1 MGRRCAVHRRRQ
13 LPEVVIHPSINHPMH
28 IYYHQLEANPRSNP
42 PLKAKSLITT
52 HHLNDV
58 YDISY

>member
-13 LPEVVIHPSINHPMH
+13 LPEVVIHPSINHPIH

-42 PLKAKSLITT
+42 PS
-52 HHLNDV
+52 
-58 YDISY
+58 